1 MIGIITDGE
10 PTKQRNKIK
19 ALGLDL
25 LVDEIIVTDEL
36 AGNGNV
42 KVFRKP
48 NDLAYLIMRRRLDIP
63 LRNMAFVGD
72 NIETD
77 FVAPKKLGMKCYLYE
92 NEDRLYE

>member
-1 MIGIITDGE
+1 
-10 PTKQRNKIK
+10 
-19 ALGLDL
+19 
-25 LVDEIIVTDEL
+25 
-36 AGNGNV
+36 
-42 KVFRKP
+42 
-48 NDLAYLIMRRRLDIP
+48 MRRRLDIP